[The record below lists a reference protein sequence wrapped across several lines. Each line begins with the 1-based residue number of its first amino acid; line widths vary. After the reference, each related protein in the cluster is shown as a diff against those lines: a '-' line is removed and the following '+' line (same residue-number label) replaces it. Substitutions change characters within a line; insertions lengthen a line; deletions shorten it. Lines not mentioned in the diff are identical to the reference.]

1 MPAHDGVGRDDLDGA
16 SPVWP
21 QPRQQDPQPA
31 IGATKP
37 GSRRRLALEDGELM
51 PEREDLRLELET
63 RPSEGPEGGE
73 QGDEQRGHAPTDG
86 ISPDPQRQRP
96 QQVPNFW

>member
-1 MPAHDGVGRDDLDGA
+1 
-16 SPVWP
+16 
-21 QPRQQDPQPA
+21 
-31 IGATKP
+31 
-37 GSRRRLALEDGELM
+37 M